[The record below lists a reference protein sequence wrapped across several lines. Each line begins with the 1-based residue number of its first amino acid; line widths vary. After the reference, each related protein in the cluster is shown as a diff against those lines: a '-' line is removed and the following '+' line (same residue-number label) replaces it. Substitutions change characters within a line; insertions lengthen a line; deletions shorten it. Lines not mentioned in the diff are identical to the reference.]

1 MMQIG
6 LITAVCVLTS
16 VIVFMLFYIR
26 WLLKTLS
33 TIDDTI
39 TELWTDISKFNDH
52 LKVVHDTEMFYGDT
66 TLQALIEHSQSL
78 SENIESIKGYFLPE
92 EIEEYESQKEEE

>member
-6 LITAVCVLTS
+6 LITTVCILAS
-16 VIVFMLFYIR
+16 INVFMLFYIR

-33 TIDDTI
+33 TLDNTI

-52 LKVVHDTEMFYGDT
+52 LSVVHDTEMFYGDT

-92 EIEEYESQKEEE
+92 ETEEYESQKEEE